1 MDTYA
6 VVLYF
11 DAATNDTLKKVIK
24 NIAAISKNRYMI
36 DVKIPPH
43 ITIGSFF
50 SDGHADLL
58 AVLDKFANTIESF
71 EVKFNGIRAFEPKV
85 LFLSP
90 VKDTHL
96 KQLNILLHETLLKDY
111 PPADNENYIPE
122 KWIPHCALAVRLDE
136 AQFQKAKSIAEK
148 TELPAVAKVQ
158 KIALA
163 RCNPYKE
170 IAVWDIKNSE
180 SELTQ

>member
-11 DAATNDTLKKVIK
+11 DAATNDTLTNVIE
-24 NIAAISKNRYMI
+24 NIAMISKNNYMV

-50 SDGHADLL
+50 SDGHADLV
-58 AVLDKFANTIESF
+58 AVVENFAKTIESF
-71 EVKFNGIRAFEPKV
+71 GVKFNEIRAFEPKV

-90 VKDTHL
+90 VRDTHL
-96 KQLNILLHETLLKDY
+96 ERLNILIHEALLKDY
-111 PPADNENYIPE
+111 LPADNENYMPE

-136 AQFQKAKSIAEK
+136 AQFQKTKAVAEK
-148 TELPAVAKVQ
+148 IELPAVAKVQ

-170 IAVWDIKNSE
+170 IAVWDII
-180 SELTQ
+180 